1 MNSSFLIVATTILVA
16 VTERQLQHMA
26 GFNDCNSKYTK
37 LLPLLNPADLIVYYF
52 SPGLFPIITIFKLL
66 K

>member
-1 MNSSFLIVATTILVA
+1 MNSSFLIVAATILVA

-37 LLPLLNPADLIVYYF
+37 LLPLL
-52 SPGLFPIITIFKLL
+52 LL
-66 K
+66 KTATAAQSGMI